1 MKAKY
6 NSSFFE
12 VILIQFSFILVFSFI
27 YYSAL
32 EHFTS
37 NIPNYSLDYIDCI
50 SLSTTIQAG
59 IGLTSMQPQTHISI
73 LLTTAQQIVVI
84 ITAVFIVFNFTMG
97 S

>member
-6 NSSFFE
+6 NTSFIE

-32 EHFTS
+32 EQFTS
-37 NIPNYSLDYIDCI
+37 NIPNYELDYLDCL

-59 IGLTSMQPQTHISI
+59 IGLTSIQPQTHISI
-73 LLTTAQQIVVI
+73 LLTTLQQIVVI
-84 ITAVFIVFNFTMG
+84 ITAIFIVFNFTMG

>member
-6 NSSFFE
+6 NSSFID

-32 EHFTS
+32 EQFTS
-37 NIPNYSLDYIDCI
+37 NIPSYKLDYLDCL

-84 ITAVFIVFNFTMG
+84 ITAIFIVFNFTMG